1 MFNKLENIIKNCKGN
16 VLAVCLDDSLMEKL
30 NKNNNI
36 GLVSIESSK
45 NVSSGAKTSTKKK
58 KLNGTK
64 NISIKKLRKY
74 FNKKSVDVLFCNM
87 NEMNEY
93 YKYFIRDSIYL
104 CIGTVYLYFDNNI
117 DKDFIIEK
125 YKRYNVT
132 IEETQYKNGYI
143 LKIDTSLAKNYYI
156 KDKLYMIHD
165 TLYNLIEL
173 IGNILVS

>member
-1 MFNKLENIIKNCKGN
+1 MFNKLESIIKSCKGN
-16 VLAVCLDDSLMEKL
+16 VLAVCLDDDLMVKL

-45 NVSSGAKTSTKKK
+45 SIPTKVGVKTKKK

-64 NISIKKLRKY
+64 NIGIKKLRKY

-104 CIGTVYLYFDNNI
+104 CIGTVYLYFNNDI
-117 DKDFIIEK
+117 DKDFLIKK
-125 YKRYNVT
+125 YERYNVT
-132 IEETQYKNGYI
+132 IETTEYKNGCI
-143 LKIDTSLAKNYYI
+143 LKIDTSLAKNNYF